1 MKVPHLPQ
9 DIPFNEDQKTWLAGF
24 FSGLH
29 SRLLVKEESVVHAES
44 KPQVKALTI
53 LYGSQTGNAESVAY
67 DTAEKAKE
75 YGMTANV
82 FDMDDVDAQ
91 IFVKS
96 SRILIITSTYG
107 EGEMPDNAESLW
119 QTMDNENAPKLEG
132 TFYSILALGDTSYD
146 EFCLAGKL
154 WDERLEQLGANRVT
168 SRVDCDIDFEQLAEE
183 WMIATLPII
192 ADKGDDGAASPQ
204 GAPSPQKQKSKFGR
218 KNPLQATLKHKRVLS
233 QEGSSKEI
241 VHYELSL
248 EGSGEFYKPGDALNV
263 IPENQPDLVSAFL
276 EHLKFSGNEKP
287 SWNGENH
294 SLKEIFTQYLD
305 IRTPSKE
312 FVKAMAEA
320 ASDHKLIEMIA
331 NEDTSALNDFL
342 WGKDTLDILRHYPN
356 VTLSLAEVLSLL
368 KPIAPRAY
376 SISSSLNKNKD
387 EVHLTIGS
395 VRYQNEDRSY
405 NGTCSSWLADL
416 VNEGGKVP
424 CYFAPNKNF
433 AVPEDDKAPM
443 IMVGPGTGIAPFR
456 AFLEEREI
464 QASPG
469 DNWLIF
475 GDRNSATDYIYQEE
489 IEVLQSKGVL
499 TRLDLAFSRDQAEK
513 VYVQDKM
520 RDNGAELFAWL
531 ERGGYFFVCGDA
543 YYMAK
548 DVDKALHDIISTHGQ
563 FNQEETKEYVSKLKK
578 QKRYVRDVY

>member
-9 DIPFNEDQKTWLAGF
+9 DLPFNDDQKTWLAGF

-29 SRLLVKEESVVHAES
+29 SRLLVKEESVVHAET
-44 KPQVKALTI
+44 KPQVKGLTI
-53 LYGSQTGNAESVAY
+53 LYGTQTGNAESVAY
-67 DTAEKAKE
+67 ETAEKAKE
-75 YGMTANV
+75 YGLTATV
-82 FDMDDVDAQ
+82 HDMDDVDAQ

-96 SRILIITSTYG
+96 SRILIVTSTYG
-107 EGEMPDNAESLW
+107 EGEMPDNAENLW
-119 QTMDNENAPKLEG
+119 QTMKSDNAPKLDG

-154 WDERLEQLGANRVT
+154 WDERLEELGATRVT
-168 SRVDCDIDFEQLAEE
+168 SRVDCDIDFEQPAEE
-183 WMIATLPII
+183 WMIATLPGI
-192 ADKGDDGAASPQ
+192 ADKGDDGEAVADGAS
-204 GAPSPQKQKSKFGR
+204 APKKKSKFGR
-218 KNPLQATLKHKRVLS
+218 KNPLQATLKEKRVLN
-233 QEGSSKEI
+233 QKGSSKEI
-241 VHYELSL
+241 VHYEFSL
-248 EGSGEFYKPGDALNV
+248 EGSGEFYKAGDALNV
-263 IPENQPDLVSAFL
+263 IPQNQPDLVDAFL
-276 EHLKFSGNEKP
+276 EHLKFSGEEKP

-294 SLKEIFTQYLD
+294 SLREIFTRFLD

-312 FVKAMAEA
+312 FVKALAES
-320 ASDHKLIEMIA
+320 ASDHKLLEMIA
-331 NEDTSALNDFL
+331 NEDNSALNDYL
-342 WGKDTLDILRHYPN
+342 WGKDTLDLLRGYPN

-376 SISSSLNKNKD
+376 SISSSLNKHND

-395 VRYQNEDRSY
+395 VRYKNGERSY
-405 NGTCSSWLADL
+405 NGTCSTWLADI
-416 VNEGGKVP
+416 VETGEKVP
-424 CYFAPNKNF
+424 VYFAPNKSF

-456 AFLEEREI
+456 AFLEEREV

-475 GDRNSATDYIYQEE
+475 GDRNSATDFIYRDE
-489 IEVLQSKGVL
+489 IEALQEKGVL
-499 TRLDLAFSRDQAEK
+499 TKLDLAFSRDQEEK
-513 VYVQDKM
+513 IYVQDKM
-520 RDNGAELFAWL
+520 RENGEELFAWL

-548 DVDKALHDIISTHGQ
+548 DVDKALHDVIETHGKMS
-563 FNQEETKEYVSKLKK
+563 EDDAKEYVNQMKK

>member
-9 DIPFNEDQKTWLAGF
+9 DLPFNEDQQTWLAGF

-44 KPQVKALTI
+44 KPQVKGLTI
-53 LYGSQTGNAESVAY
+53 LYGSQTGNAENIAY

-75 YGMTANV
+75 YGLTATV
-82 FDMDDVDAQ
+82 QDMDDVDARA
-91 IFVKS
+91 FVKS

-107 EGEMPDNAESLW
+107 EGEHPDNAETLW
-119 QTMDNENAPKLEG
+119 ETMCSNNAPKLSN
-132 TFYSILALGDTSYD
+132 TYFSILALGDTSYD
-146 EFCLAGKL
+146 DFCLAGKE
-154 WDERLEQLGANRVT
+154 WDEKLAELGATRIT
-168 SRVDCDIDFEQLAEE
+168 DRVDCDIDFEQLAEE
-183 WMIATLPII
+183 WMIATLPAI
-192 ADKGDDGAASPQ
+192 AAKGSDGEGASTTS
-204 GAPSPQKQKSKFGR
+204 SPVAKQKSKYSR
-218 KNPLQATLKHKRVLS
+218 KNPLQATLKHKRVLTK
-233 QEGSSKEI
+233 EGSSKEI

-248 EGSGEFYKPGDALNV
+248 EGNGECYKPGDALNV
-263 IPENQPDLVSAFL
+263 IPQNQPELVNTLLDHFN
-276 EHLKFSGNEKP
+276 FSGDEKP

-294 SLKEIFTQYLD
+294 SLRELFTHYLD

-312 FVKAMAEA
+312 LVQILAVA
-320 ASDHKLIEMIA
+320 ASDHHVIQMLGK
-331 NEDTSALNDFL
+331 EDSSALNDFL
-342 WGKDTLDILRHYPN
+342 WGKDILDLVKAYPT
-356 VTLSLAEVLSLL
+356 VSLSLAEILTQL

-376 SISSSLNKNKD
+376 SISSSLNKHND

-395 VRYQNEDRSY
+395 VRYKNSERDY
-405 NGTCSSWLADL
+405 NGTCSTWLADL
-416 VNEGGKVP
+416 VENGNKIP

-456 AFLEEREI
+456 AFLEERET

-489 IEVLQSKGVL
+489 IEALQQKGIL
-499 TRLDLAFSRDQAEK
+499 TRLDLAFSRDQEQK
-513 VYVQDKM
+513 IYVQDKM
-520 RDNGAELFAWL
+520 RDCGSELFTWL

-543 YYMAK
+543 YNMAK
-548 DVDKALHDIISTHGQ
+548 DVDRALHDIIEEHGV
-563 FNQEETKEYVSKLKK
+563 FDKEGAKTYVNKLKK

>member
-44 KPQVKALTI
+44 KPQVKGLTI

-75 YGMTANV
+75 YGLTATV
-82 FDMDDVDAQ
+82 QDMDDVDAQ
-91 IFVKS
+91 VFVKS
-96 SRILIITSTYG
+96 SRILIVTSTYG
-107 EGEMPDNAESLW
+107 EGEHPDNAETLW
-119 QTMDNENAPKLEG
+119 ETMSSDNAPQLSN
-132 TFYSILALGDTSYD
+132 TYFSVLALGDTSYD
-146 EFCLAGKL
+146 DFCLAGKE
-154 WDERLEQLGANRVT
+154 WDERLVELGATRVT
-168 SRVDCDIDFEQLAEE
+168 DRVDCDIDFEQPAEE
-183 WMIATLPII
+183 WMIATLPAI
-192 ADKGDDGAASPQ
+192 AAQ
-204 GAPSPQKQKSKFGR
+204 GADSEAVSGSSPAAKQKSKYGR
-218 KNPLQATLKHKRVLS
+218 KNPLQATLKHKRVLTK
-233 QEGSSKEI
+233 QGSSKEI

-263 IPENQPDLVSAFL
+263 IPENQPELVSALLDHFQ
-276 EHLKFSGNEKP
+276 FSGDEKP

-294 SLKEIFTQYLD
+294 SLRELFTSYLD

-312 FVKAMAEA
+312 LIKALAEA
-320 ASDHKLIEMIA
+320 ASDHRVIQMLGSD
-331 NEDTSALNDFL
+331 DTSALNDFL
-342 WGKDTLDILRHYPN
+342 WGKDILDLVKAYPT
-356 VTLSLAEVLSLL
+356 VSLSLAEILSLL
-368 KPIAPRAY
+368 RPIAPRAY
-376 SISSSLNKNKD
+376 SISSSLNKHND

-395 VRYQNEDRSY
+395 VRYNNGERDY
-405 NGTCSSWLADL
+405 NGTCSTWLADL
-416 VNEGGKVP
+416 VEEGKKVP

-456 AFLEEREI
+456 AFLEEREV

-489 IEVLQSKGVL
+489 IEALQQKEVL
-499 TRLDLAFSRDQAEK
+499 TRLDLAFSRDQEQK

-520 RDNGAELFAWL
+520 RDSGAELFAWL

-548 DVDKALHDIISTHGQ
+548 DVDKALHEIVAEHGGLDDDGAKAYI
-563 FNQEETKEYVSKLKK
+563 NQLKK

>member
-9 DIPFNEDQKTWLAGF
+9 DLPFNEDQKTWLAGF

-44 KPQVKALTI
+44 KPQVKGLTI

-75 YGMTANV
+75 YGLTATV
-82 FDMDDVDAQ
+82 QDMDDVDAQ
-91 IFVKS
+91 VFVKS

-107 EGEMPDNAESLW
+107 EGEHPDNAETLW
-119 QTMDNENAPKLEG
+119 ETMSGDNAPKLAS
-132 TFYSILALGDTSYD
+132 TYFSVLALGDTSYD
-146 EFCLAGKL
+146 DFCLAGKE
-154 WDERLEQLGANRVT
+154 WDERLTHLGATRIT
-168 SRVDCDIDFEQLAEE
+168 ERVDCDIDFEQPAEE
-183 WMIATLPII
+183 WMIATLPAI
-192 ADKGDDGAASPQ
+192 AAKGDDNESASTASPTT
-204 GAPSPQKQKSKFGR
+204 KQKSKYGR
-218 KNPLQATLKHKRVLS
+218 KNPLQATLKHKRVLTR
-233 QEGSSKEI
+233 EGSSKEI

-263 IPENQPDLVSAFL
+263 IPQNQPELINALLDHFQFTGD
-276 EHLKFSGNEKP
+276 ERP

-294 SLKEIFTQYLD
+294 SLRELFTGYLD

-312 FVKAMAEA
+312 LVKTLAES
-320 ASDHKLIEMIA
+320 ASDHNVIQMLG
-331 NEDTSALNDFL
+331 NDDTSPLNDFL
-342 WGKDTLDILRHYPN
+342 WGKDVLDLVKTYPT
-356 VTLSLAEVLSLL
+356 VSLSLAEILSLL
-368 KPIAPRAY
+368 RPIAPRAY
-376 SISSSLNKNKD
+376 SISSSLNKHND

-395 VRYQNEDRSY
+395 VRYKHDERSY
-405 NGTCSSWLADL
+405 NGTCSTWLADL
-416 VNEGGKVP
+416 VEEGKTVP
-424 CYFAPNKNF
+424 CYFAPNKSF

-456 AFLEEREI
+456 AFLEEREV

-489 IEVLQSKGVL
+489 LEALQQKEVL
-499 TRLDLAFSRDQAEK
+499 TRLDLAFSRDQEQK

-520 RDNGAELFAWL
+520 RTNGSELFAWL

-548 DVDKALHDIISTHGQ
+548 DVDKALHDIISEHGGLDDDGAKAYI
-563 FNQEETKEYVSKLKK
+563 NKLKK

>member
-1 MKVPHLPQ
+1 MKVPYLPQ
-9 DIPFNEDQKTWLAGF
+9 DIPFNDDQKTWLAGF

-44 KPQVKALTI
+44 KPQVKALTV
-53 LYGSQTGNAESVAY
+53 LYGSQTGNAEAVAY

-75 YGMTANV
+75 YGMTATV
-82 FDMDDVDAQ
+82 YDMDDVDAQ

-96 SRILIITSTYG
+96 SRILIVTSTYG

-119 QTMDNENAPKLEG
+119 QTMADEHAPKLEG
-132 TFYSILALGDTSYD
+132 TFFSILSLGDTSYD

-154 WDERLEQLGANRVT
+154 WDERLEELGATRVT
-168 SRVDCDIDFEQLAEE
+168 ARVDCDIDFEQPAEE
-183 WMIATLPII
+183 WMIATLPGI
-192 ADKGDDGAASPQ
+192 ADKGDDGEPAVAQ
-204 GAPSPQKQKSKFGR
+204 GGSAPKAKSKYSR
-218 KNPLQATLKHKRVLS
+218 KQPLQATLKHKRVLNK
-233 QEGSSKEI
+233 EGSSKEN
-241 VHYELSL
+241 VHYEISL
-248 EGSGEFYKPGDALNV
+248 EGSGEFYKAGDALNV
-263 IPENQPDLVSAFL
+263 ISQNQPELVQAFL
-276 EHLKFSGNEKP
+276 EHFQFSGDEKP
-287 SWNGENH
+287 SWNGDSF
-294 SLKEIFTQYLD
+294 SLREIFTSHLD

-312 FVKAMAEA
+312 FVKALAES
-320 ASDHKLIEMIA
+320 ASDHKLIALIGS
-331 NEDTSALNDFL
+331 EDSKALNDFL
-342 WGKDTLDILRHYPN
+342 WGKDVLDLLRQYPS
-356 VTLSLAEVLSLL
+356 VTLSLAEILSLL

-376 SISSSLNKNKD
+376 SISSSLNKHPD

-395 VRYQNEDRSY
+395 VRYQNGDREY
-405 NGTCSSWLADL
+405 NGTCSTWLADL
-416 VNEGGKVP
+416 VEEGDVVP

-456 AFLEEREI
+456 AFLEEREV

-475 GDRNSATDYIYQEE
+475 GDRNGSTDFIYQDELE
-489 IEVLQSKGVL
+489 TLQAKGVL
-499 TRLDLAFSRDQAEK
+499 TKLDLAFSRDQAEK

-520 RDNGAELFAWL
+520 RDSGAELYEWL

-543 YYMAK
+543 YFMAK
-548 DVDKALHDIISTHGQ
+548 DVDKALHEVIEVHGNKSKEEAETYV
-563 FNQEETKEYVSKLKK
+563 NQLKK

>member
-1 MKVPHLPQ
+1 MKVPYLPQ
-9 DIPFNEDQKTWLAGF
+9 DIPFNDDQKTWLAGF

-53 LYGSQTGNAESVAY
+53 LYGSQTGNAEAVAY

-75 YGMTANV
+75 YGMTATV
-82 FDMDDVDAQ
+82 YDMDDVDAQ

-96 SRILIITSTYG
+96 SRILIVTSTYG

-119 QTMDNENAPKLEG
+119 QTMSDEHAPKLDG
-132 TFYSILALGDTSYD
+132 TFFSILALGDTSYD

-154 WDERLEQLGANRVT
+154 WDERLEELGATRVT
-168 SRVDCDIDFEQLAEE
+168 TRVDCDIDFEQPAEE
-183 WMIATLPII
+183 WMIATLPGI
-192 ADKGDDGAASPQ
+192 ADKGDDGEATVAQ
-204 GAPSPQKQKSKFGR
+204 GGSAPKAKSKYSR
-218 KNPLQATLKHKRVLS
+218 KQPLQATLKHKRVLNK
-233 QEGSSKEI
+233 EGSSKEI
-241 VHYELSL
+241 VHYEISL
-248 EGSGEFYKPGDALNV
+248 EGSGEFYKAGDALNV
-263 IPENQPDLVSAFL
+263 ISQNQPELVQAFL
-276 EHLKFSGNEKP
+276 EHFQFSGDEKP
-287 SWNGENH
+287 SWNGDNF
-294 SLKEIFTQYLD
+294 SLREIFTSHLD

-312 FVKAMAEA
+312 FVKALAES
-320 ASDHKLIEMIA
+320 ASDHKLIALIG
-331 NEDTSALNDFL
+331 NEDSKGLNDFL
-342 WGKDTLDILRHYPN
+342 WGKDILDLLRQYPS
-356 VTLSLAEVLSLL
+356 VTLSLAEILSLL

-376 SISSSLNKNKD
+376 SISSSLNKHAD

-395 VRYQNEDRSY
+395 VRYQNGERDY
-405 NGTCSSWLADL
+405 NGTCSTWLADL
-416 VNEGGKVP
+416 VEEGDVVP

-456 AFLEEREI
+456 AFLEEREV

-475 GDRNSATDYIYQEE
+475 GDRNGSTDFIYQEE
-489 IEVLQSKGVL
+489 LEALQSKGVL
-499 TRLDLAFSRDQAEK
+499 TKLDLAFSRDQAEK
-513 VYVQDKM
+513 IYVQDKM
-520 RDNGAELFAWL
+520 RESGADLYEWL

-548 DVDKALHDIISTHGQ
+548 DVDKALHEVIEVHGNKSKEEAEAYV
-563 FNQEETKEYVSKLKK
+563 NQLKK